1 LQDFEQLKKE
11 KIQLLEEKAVLESYR
26 RQLEDLPKDIHLL
39 EKWKE
44 ELELDIRELGSKKT
58 FKYRTTELDEAS

>member
-1 LQDFEQLKKE
+1 M
-11 KIQLLEEKAVLESYR
+11 EEKAVLESYR

-44 ELELDIRELGSKKT
+44 ELELEIRELESKKT